1 MPSIVD
7 YDTVLAT
14 AEAAGFR
21 CGYPFG
27 SVFVLAGEGMTPG
40 RVACWSAG
48 DDATVRPRW
57 RPTMRPVAAE
67 RLAPLAARVWREA
80 GGDVWLAPVH
90 SWASELQH
98 GDGDWLEPLLI
109 DLGLDPTPLRPR
121 TKADA
126 LAFSPGEADAFE
138 RALATILDKLW
149 LSDFALL
156 LPGAPRGV
164 FCTVH
169 HHKQLWWQ
177 CVDAS
182 DAKRL
187 LTLADAAPSPE

>member
-1 MPSIVD
+1 MPRIVD
-7 YDTVLAT
+7 YDEVLTT

-21 CGYPFG
+21 CGYPYG
-27 SVFVLAGEGMTPG
+27 SAFVLRDEMTPP

-48 DDATVRPRW
+48 EDATVRPIW
-57 RPTMRPVAAE
+57 KPTMRPVPQD
-67 RLAPLAARVWREA
+67 RLAPLAVQAWQQFG

-98 GDGDWLEPLLI
+98 GDGDWLEPLLLDIGI
-109 DLGLDPTPLRPR
+109 DPIPLRPR

-126 LAFSPGEADAFE
+126 LAFSPDEADVFE
-138 RALATILDKLW
+138 RTLSTVLDKLW
-149 LSDFALL
+149 KSDFALL
-156 LPGAPRGV
+156 LPAAPRGL

-177 CVDAS
+177 CVDQ
-182 DAKRL
+182 
-187 LTLADAAPSPE
+187 ADAARLRDLPVS

>member
-1 MPSIVD
+1 MPRIVD
-7 YDTVLAT
+7 YDVVLST

-27 SVFVLAGEGMTPG
+27 SVFVLAGEGMTPD

-48 DDATVRPRW
+48 DDATVRPLW
-57 RPTMRPVAAE
+57 RPTMRTVAFE
-67 RLAPLAARVWREA
+67 RLAPLAVRAWREF

-98 GDGDWLEPLLI
+98 GDGDWLEPLLVEIGI
-109 DLGLDPTPLRPR
+109 DPAPLRPR

-126 LAFSPGEADAFE
+126 LAFSPNEADAFE
-138 RALATILDKLW
+138 RVLATVLDKLW
-149 LSDFALL
+149 KSDFALL
-156 LPGAPRGV
+156 LPAAPRGV

-177 CVDAS
+177 CVAES

-187 LTLADAAPSPE
+187 LTLADAPPPPE